1 MQVQYLTN
9 EQGQRTA
16 VLLDVN
22 EYRRLVGEKSI
33 DPELLLDLSQSEL
46 EALANSRLAPD
57 AQERLDTLLNE
68 QKTTSAEP
76 GRNRRDGSV
85 VGANRPVNHF
95 ENTCPLH
102 ISPVWSKKCLI
113 TSSQIQ
119 PF

>member
-1 MQVQYLTN
+1 MQVQYVTN

-57 AQERLDTLLNE
+57 AQARLDTLLNE
-68 QKTTSAEP
+68 QKQHPLSQAETEEMD
-76 GRNRRDGSV
+76 RLLAQIDQLTILKTRARYTLAQF
-85 VGANRPVNHF
+85 GAKNV
-95 ENTCPLH
+95 
-102 ISPVWSKKCLI
+102 
-113 TSSQIQ
+113 
-119 PF
+119 

>member
-33 DPELLLDLSQSEL
+33 DPELLLDMSQSEL

-57 AQERLDTLLNE
+57 AQARLDALLNE
-68 QKTTSAEP
+68 QKQ
-76 GRNRRDGSV
+76 
-85 VGANRPVNHF
+85 H
-95 ENTCPLH
+95 PLSEKETEEMDRLLAQ
-102 ISPVWSKKCLI
+102 IDQLTILKTRARYTLAQSPSR
-113 TSSQIQ
+113 
-119 PF
+119 

>member
-1 MQVQYLTN
+1 MQVQYVTN

-57 AQERLDTLLNE
+57 AQARLDALLNE
-68 QKTTSAEP
+68 QKQ
-76 GRNRRDGSV
+76 
-85 VGANRPVNHF
+85 H
-95 ENTCPLH
+95 PLSH
-102 ISPVWSKKCLI
+102 EETEEMDRLLAQIDQLTILKTRARYTLAQSPSR
-113 TSSQIQ
+113 
-119 PF
+119 